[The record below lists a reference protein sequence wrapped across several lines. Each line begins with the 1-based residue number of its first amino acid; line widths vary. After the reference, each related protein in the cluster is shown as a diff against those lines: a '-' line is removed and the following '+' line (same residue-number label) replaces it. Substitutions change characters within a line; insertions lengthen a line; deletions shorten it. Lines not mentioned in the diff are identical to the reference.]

1 MNKIINEEI
10 EFSFLDIVELA
21 LKQKKKIFVVTTLFF
36 LLSIFYSFKLEDQ
49 YESYAILKVSDKN
62 SFNQSQMGISSS
74 LSNLGLLTGTSSH
87 NNSAAL
93 AIETLKSKDFFDHLI
108 ENEIFLDL
116 MLDNKNSFSYEEL
129 HNIFLRDLDISNN
142 KANNTTRISIHNNSA
157 ESSYKLLKYVIKS
170 LNNYIRDKEV
180 KKSDS
185 QILFLEEKLLKTQH
199 PDIRS
204 IIAELIESNIRD
216 SMISANSDEYV
227 FIYIDSPRI
236 PENKSLPNR
245 SLIVLIVTLLSFI
258 SSTLMFICIGIF
270 KKYKHNW
277 VLFKNEK

>member
-1 MNKIINEEI
+1 MNKILYEEI
-10 EFSFLDIVELA
+10 EFSLVDMLKLA
-21 LKQKKKIFVVTTLFF
+21 LKQKKKIFAVTILFF
-36 LLSIFYSFKLEDQ
+36 LLSIFYSLKLEDQ

-74 LSNLGLLTGTSSH
+74 LSNLGLLTGSSSY

-116 MLDNKNSFSYEEL
+116 MLDNKNSYSYEEL

-142 KANNTTRISIHNNSA
+142 KANNTTRISIHNSSA
-157 ESSYKLLKYVIKS
+157 ENAYKLLKFVIKS

-185 QILFLEEKLLKTQH
+185 QILFLEEKLSKTQH

-204 IIAELIESNIRD
+204 IIAELVESNIRD

-236 PENKSLPNR
+236 PENKSLPKR
-245 SLIVLIVTLLSFI
+245 SLIVLMVTLISFL
-258 SSTLMFICIGIF
+258 SSTLLFICIGI
-270 KKYKHNW
+270 YNKH
-277 VLFKNEK
+277 KDY